1 MAMIYFSRVLE
12 TISSNSAVDG
22 MLFLRKSQ
30 SKEETRLE
38 DEMMVEIYAALKSW
52 GMKSM

>member
-1 MAMIYFSRVLE
+1 M
-12 TISSNSAVDG
+12 SSNSAVDG
-22 MLFLRKSQ
+22 IFFLRKDQ

-38 DEMMVEIYAALKSW
+38 DERMVEIYAALRSW